1 MLIIIID
8 PSAPKYFRRELLFT
22 SGGIH
27 NQPAADP
34 LKMAQ
39 IHDLRVK
46 DFCVFQGVYLPVA
59 INIEAKEKLAIPL
72 DD

>member
-1 MLIIIID
+1 M
-8 PSAPKYFRRELLFT
+8 
-22 SGGIH
+22 GGIH

-46 DFCVFQGVYLPVA
+46 DFCVFHGVYLPVA
-59 INIEAKEKLAIPL
+59 INIEAKEKIAIPP
-72 DD
+72 DN